1 MKKYRPYGAL
11 RRLPPID
18 ILYSFDA
25 LTLALPPSITEHYQ
39 NHYLCYIVI

>member
-11 RRLPPID
+11 RRLPPIN

-25 LTLALPPSITEHYQ
+25 LALALPPPLQ
-39 NHYLCYIVI
+39 NTIKIIIFAI